1 MAEDVALSQQE
12 GVPMTLP
19 TDDLPWGHSPQ
30 RMCAASIK
38 EAGSKAE
45 MVAQCPPLPGQWI
58 LLMEAQESH
67 LQK

>member
-1 MAEDVALSQQE
+1 MAVDVALAQQE

-30 RMCAASIK
+30 RMRAASIR
-38 EAGSKAE
+38 EAGSEAE

-58 LLMEAQESH
+58 LQMEVQESH